1 VEIVVKGRHCEISDR
16 FRELIDEKLSKL
28 EKFDHR
34 IILSDV
40 EVTQEHNPRLANNAV
55 RVEITLR
62 TRGPV
67 MRSEASAAD
76 KLTALDKAM
85 SKLEARMRRAAE
97 RRRAHR
103 DGHRRRVGV
112 LTSADALDA
121 AAGES
126 QASGLST
133 DGSAAGRS
141 RGAPRGS
148 DAARTGTADNSA
160 EHDDP
165 ISLERFG
172 DLTVIG
178 DGPVVVREKE
188 HQARPMSIDQ
198 ALYEMELV
206 GHDFFLFVD
215 ETDLRPAV
223 VYKRR
228 GYTYGVIRLAAPEEY
243 RRAGGA

>member
-1 VEIVVKGRHCEISDR
+1 MRVRHPFQNRMTATVRGMLVEIVVKGRHCEVSDR

-34 IILSDV
+34 IILADV
-40 EVTQEHNPRLANNAV
+40 EVTQEHNPRLADTAI

-67 MRSEASAAD
+67 MRSEAAAAD
-76 KLTALDKAM
+76 KLTALDKAL

-103 DGHRRRVGV
+103 DGHRRRLGGT
-112 LTSADALDA
+112 LTSADALVA
-121 AAGES
+121 EP
-126 QASGLST
+126 LTT
-133 DGSAAGRS
+133 DGRADGDTDGR
-141 RGAPRGS
+141 
-148 DAARTGTADNSA
+148 
-160 EHDDP
+160 
-165 ISLERFG
+165 ERFG

-178 DGPVVVREKE
+178 DGPVLVREKE
-188 HQARPMSIDQ
+188 HHARPMSIDQ

-215 ETDLRPAV
+215 EADARPSV

-228 GYTYGVIRLAAPEEY
+228 GYTYGVIRLSGPEEY
-243 RRAGGA
+243 RRAGGQ